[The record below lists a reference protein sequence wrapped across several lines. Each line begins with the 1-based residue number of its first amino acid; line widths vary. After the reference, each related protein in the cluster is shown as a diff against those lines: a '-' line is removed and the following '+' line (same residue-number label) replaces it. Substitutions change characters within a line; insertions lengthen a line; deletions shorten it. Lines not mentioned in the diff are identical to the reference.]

1 MARNAPCPILMPLN
15 QAGYAE
21 EACTLDA
28 VITGH
33 QYGALE
39 GFVAAISTRNRKALS
54 ERFLVQ
60 EDVIEEI
67 FEAISDYFDDEVSIT
82 TPQRKMTSVP
92 GNARPLVDAY
102 YTNAG
107 TVIVDCV
114 LLADGIPDEA
124 ILHVEFVDDS
134 DRLHY
139 RYIGS

>member
-1 MARNAPCPILMPLN
+1 MPLS
-15 QAGYAE
+15 
-21 EACTLDA
+21 L
-28 VITGH
+28 
-33 QYGALE
+33 
-39 GFVAAISTRNRKALS
+39 AISTVHWKDSLRRYP
-54 ERFLVQ
+54 Q
-60 EDVIEEI
+60 EAARRCQNGSLFKKMSSRMI

-92 GNARPLVDAY
+92 GNARPLVDAC

-114 LLADGIPDEA
+114 LLADGIPDEE